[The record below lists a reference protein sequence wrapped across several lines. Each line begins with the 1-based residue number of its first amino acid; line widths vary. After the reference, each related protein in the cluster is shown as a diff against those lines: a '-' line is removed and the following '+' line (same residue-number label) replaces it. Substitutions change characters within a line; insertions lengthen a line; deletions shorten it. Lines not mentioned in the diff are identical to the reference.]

1 MAGTKVNFPDEN
13 NWTWRTVGDL
23 DMEDILAD
31 LFQDGLQVVDYERI
45 NAKHNENSEESIV
58 SFKSCNDQTSL
69 QAEITADHPFFVRG
83 IDRPSWASF
92 NPAATELRY
101 GISCQ
106 VLQRGD
112 VCVLPCDSDVLG
124 IFYRTQCVGDKKSS
138 EFTAMDSAAALT
150 LSTMAKDKEE
160 HSHRRT
166 KLLSESH
173 CHSSPV
179 KRNDTHQ
186 FTKRPMNAFMLF
198 AKRFRV
204 EIAQTHPGKDNR

>member
-1 MAGTKVNFPDEN
+1 M
-13 NWTWRTVGDL
+13 L
-23 DMEDILAD
+23 
-31 LFQDGLQVVDYERI
+31 
-45 NAKHNENSEESIV
+45 V

-69 QAEITADHPFFVRG
+69 QAEIFADHPFFVRG
-83 IDRPSWASF
+83 TDRPSWASF

-101 GISCQ
+101 GISCHM
-106 VLQRGD
+106 LQRGD

-124 IFYRTQCVGDKKSS
+124 RFNGTQREGDQKSS
-138 EFTAMDSAAALT
+138 EFTAMDSTAALT
-150 LSTMAKDKEE
+150 LSSMAKDKEE

-173 CHSSPV
+173 CPSSPV
-179 KRNDTHQ
+179 KRNNTNQ

-204 EIAQTHPGKDNR
+204 EITQAHPGKDNR